1 VKRISGIEQPD
12 QDACVEDR
20 YSHARF
26 RSARNPSTP
35 PGHVPLSF
43 WA

>member
-1 VKRISGIEQPD
+1 VERIARIEQPY
-12 QDACVEDR
+12 QHACVENG

-43 WA
+43 SA